1 MDDTVTAKEYFPER
15 NIFQA
20 PISGGTHMCD
30 ATPWSLCAPPGSPE
44 SPVTRAAEAQIL
56 MEDPPPHAWIRC
68 VLDGANR
75 VLCLGVFGGGA
86 SVPPNHLLIVKKLRR
101 SPEEG
106 RRRGGREE
114 VYAKQKAMNEV
125 DAGRHRAT
133 PASVRHDDDEPLTP
147 ISPLLLL
154 SVSLSP

>member
-1 MDDTVTAKEYFPER
+1 
-15 NIFQA
+15 
-20 PISGGTHMCD
+20 MCD

-86 SVPPNHLLIVKKLRR
+86 SVPPI
-101 SPEEG
+101 
-106 RRRGGREE
+106 RGIAAIRL
-114 VYAKQKAMNEV
+114 A
-125 DAGRHRAT
+125 RALGNRN
-133 PASVRHDDDEPLTP
+133 A
-147 ISPLLLL
+147 
-154 SVSLSP
+154 